1 MTRILSDF
9 FRFLILSTLVCLYLV
24 PAAAAEQDN
33 SFSFV
38 VFGDNRLP
46 GYLPYTSDQIDE
58 AEEWLEQMKLG
69 GYGPDLVLEK
79 EISFDPDTGKLD
91 WLKFWPKGAPEKYR
105 LVFLKNGWPR
115 LIVVGPQADVVL
127 RSEGQAWIYKEVVA
141 ELRKGAQDPLAGPS
155 FSLNTGDMTYF
166 GYQGKSRDESPYWR
180 DFYERFLS
188 RLPAGGPEGLPGRF
202 FPAPGNH
209 ETYLDENLEGLLS
222 TVTYLPQMGFT
233 IEKRVYKFD
242 YEGCRFIFLDTG
254 DMDYRNPSAWGSK
267 HPDFQ
272 AQMAILTEWL
282 QEAKEEGTR
291 QVFITFHN
299 PAFCISG
306 FGPLPSDENPHPY
319 LKPFASELEITVFNG
334 HVHTTEVYQVDGIR
348 YLLLGAGGG
357 EQGYQANIPPKD
369 YPEELYWKGQPRV
382 EDYNYL
388 RVQVSNKGTRMWV
401 RRYRPGADTPIEEV
415 ELYQE

>member
-1 MTRILSDF
+1 MKKILSEV
-9 FRFLILSTLVCLYLV
+9 FRLLLLSILVWLCFIPV
-24 PAAAAEQDN
+24 AAAEQDN
-33 SFSFV
+33 SFSFI

-46 GYLPYTSDQIDE
+46 GYLPYSSDQIDE
-58 AEEWLEQMKLG
+58 AEEWLEQTKVY
-69 GYGPDLVLEK
+69 GYGPDLVLDK

-115 LIVVGPQADVVL
+115 LIVVGPQADVAL
-127 RSEGQAWIYKEVVA
+127 RSEGQAWIYSEIVT
-141 ELRKGAQDPLAGPS
+141 ELKKGAQDPLAGPS
-155 FSLNTGDMTYF
+155 FSLNTGDMTFF

-188 RLPAGGPEGLPGRF
+188 KLPAGGPEGLPGRF

-209 ETYLDENLEGLLS
+209 ETWLDENLEGLLS
-222 TVTYLPQMGFT
+222 TVPYLPQMGFT
-233 IEKRVYKFD
+233 AEHRVYKFD
-242 YEGCRFIFLDTG
+242 YRGCRFIFLDTG

-272 AQMAILTEWL
+272 AQMTILTEWL
-282 QEAKEEGTR
+282 QEAKEEGID
-291 QVFITFHN
+291 QVFVTFHS
-299 PAFCISG
+299 PAFCIAG
-306 FGPLPSDENPHPY
+306 FGPLPAKENPHPY
-319 LKPFASELEITVFNG
+319 LKPFASDLRITVFNG

-357 EQGYQANIPPKD
+357 EQGYEANIPPKD

-388 RVQVSNKGTRMWV
+388 RVQVSGKKTRMWL
-401 RRYRPGADTPIEEV
+401 RRYRPGADTPVEEV

>member
-1 MTRILSDF
+1 VKRILSNF
-9 FRFLILSTLVCLYLV
+9 FRLLLLSTLVCLYFV

-46 GYLPYTSDQIDE
+46 GYLPYTSGQIDE

-127 RSEGQAWIYKEVVA
+127 RSEGQAWIYKEVAA
-141 ELRKGAQDPLAGPS
+141 ELSKGAEDPLAGPS

-166 GYQGKSRDESPYWR
+166 GYQGKSRDKSPYWR

-188 RLPAGGPEGLPGRF
+188 KLPAGGPEGLPGRF

-222 TVTYLPQMGFT
+222 TVTYLPQMGFS
-233 IEKRVYKFD
+233 IERRVYKFD
-242 YEGCRFIFLDTG
+242 YGGCRFIFLDTG

-282 QEAKEEGTR
+282 QEANEEGTR
-291 QVFITFHN
+291 QVFVTFHN

-306 FGPLPSDENPHPY
+306 FGPLPLDENPHPY

-348 YLLLGAGGG
+348 YLVLGAGGG
-357 EQGYQANIPPKD
+357 EQGYQANIPPED

-388 RVQVSNKGTRMWV
+388 RVQVSNKGTRMWL
-401 RRYRPGADTPIEEV
+401 RRYRPRADTPVEEV

>member
-388 RVQVSNKGTRMWV
+388 RVQVSNKGTRMWL
-401 RRYRPGADTPIEEV
+401 RRYRPGADTPVEEV